1 MKVSARGYGRSSS
14 EPPPL
19 RRLRSVRRASEG
31 EGIGVRAAIAIPP

>member
-14 EPPPL
+14 EPPP
-19 RRLRSVRRASEG
+19 LRSVRRASEG